1 MTEHEALLKEWQN
14 RLGLQNWHIEL
25 NDNCRPE
32 NMAMQNVE
40 GCTTWQET
48 TRCAIIDM
56 LDPAF
61 YPSDAVGRGFDW
73 EKVLV
78 HELLHCK
85 LCLVQDVTDDL
96 QARYMHQ
103 MIDDLARALVDAK
116 RSGKDGMETDSH

>member
-1 MTEHEALLKEWQN
+1 MTEHEALLKEWQE

-25 NDNCRPE
+25 NDNCCPE
-32 NMAMQNVE
+32 NMAMQEVE

-48 TRCAIIDM
+48 IRCAVIDM

-61 YPSDAVGRGFDW
+61 YPQNAVSRGFDW

-85 LCLVQDVTDDL
+85 MALVQDVADDL
-96 QARYMHQ
+96 QARYLHQ
-103 MIDDLARALVDAK
+103 MLDDLARAFVDAK
-116 RSGKDGMETDSH
+116 RTH